1 MFVVNEDNSIYATRG
16 DTVFFTV
23 KAKVRDSEGA
33 FLFSNG
39 DVLRICITQKKNTAA
54 VMLDKRFAVMEEAD
68 SYTILLTGK
77 EMKFG
82 SVTAKAVDF
91 WYEIELNPDTNPQ
104 TIVGYDEDGPK
115 VFRLFPEGVSPND
128 GEPGGEIGED
138 LQELVGTVA
147 TAVSITSTQG
157 ASVALDTTLTVAG
170 AAADAKATGD
180 AIANAAKDTALAVQA
195 AQAAQTAAEAAQ
207 KAAEEAASNAGAD
220 DEEGGTISGGT
231 ATADLDMDGYKILN
245 LPTPVNPGDA
255 ANKEYVDKVA
265 DKLSKFTNTD
275 VDENGEEVDNLSG
288 GGDTIVNVGT
298 PEKDT
303 DAANKEYV
311 DTVVKTEI
319 VEKVIYVETK
329 PDGSK
334 EEHISG
340 GNTTIVQV
348 ANPVN
353 NTDAA
358 NKQYVDTKVAKSG
371 DTMKGSL
378 SMGGFSLKNVAAPVD
393 SGDAVNKSYADNL
406 GTVKETIFANGN
418 TTSAF
423 AAQSKTVSNL
433 SDFDEFRVEC
443 YGDSGVTQ
451 IGALK
456 ATEIVLNDSKEVR
469 AVVYATVGYNGSVVQ
484 VFRNFV
490 FSGTKIQI
498 GDCYMAGGTGTS
510 LTVLNTMLIPTRI
523 VGIKYRAAGTG
534 SGEALP
540 AAEEVTF

>member
-1 MFVVNEDNSIYATRG
+1 MFVVNEDLSIYATRG
-16 DTVFFTV
+16 DTVFFKV
-23 KAKVRDSEGA
+23 KAKVRDSEEA
-33 FLFSNG
+33 FLFSKG

-54 VMLDKRFAVMEEAD
+54 VMLDKRFAVTEEAD

-82 SVTAKAVDF
+82 NVTAKAVDF

-138 LQELVGTVA
+138 LQKLVGTVA

-180 AIANAAKDTALAVQA
+180 AIAQVESNVSAAVEA

-245 LPTPVNPGDA
+245 LPTPENPGDA
-255 ANKEYVDKVA
+255 VNKDYA
-265 DKLSKFTNTD
+265 DKILDKIIRFTNTD
-275 VDENGEEVDNLSG
+275 IDDNGDESNNLSG

-298 PEKDT
+298 PEKPT

-311 DTVVKTEI
+311 DRI
-319 VEKVIYVETK
+319 IYVETK
-329 PDGSK
+329 TDGSK

-371 DTMKGSL
+371 DTMSGNL
-378 SMGGFSLKNVAAPVD
+378 NMGGFSVKGVATPTEN
-393 SGDAVNKSYADNL
+393 GDAVNKSYADNL

-433 SDFDEFRVEC
+433 ADFDEFRVEC

-469 AVVYATVGYNGSVVQ
+469 AVVYATVGYDGSVVQ

-510 LTVLNTMLIPTRI
+510 LTVLNTMLIPTKI
-523 VGIKYRAAGTG
+523 IGIKYGAAG
-534 SGEALP
+534 SNLPEAEGVL
-540 AAEEVTF
+540 FG

>member
-1 MFVVNEDNSIYATRG
+1 MFVVNEDLSIYATRG

-23 KAKVRDSEGA
+23 KAKVRDSEEA
-33 FLFSNG
+33 FLFSKG

-54 VMLDKRFAVMEEAD
+54 VMLDKRFEVTEEAD
-68 SYTILLTGK
+68 SYTVLLTGK

-82 SVTAKAVDF
+82 NVTAKAVDF

-340 GNTTIVQV
+340 GNTTIIQV

-371 DTMKGSL
+371 DTMSGNL
-378 SMGGFSLKNVAAPVD
+378 NMGGFSVKGVATPTEN
-393 SGDAVNKSYADNL
+393 GDAVNKSYADNL

-433 SDFDEFRVEC
+433 ADFDEFRVEC

-510 LTVLNTMLIPTRI
+510 LTVLNTMLIPTKI
-523 VGIKYRAAGTG
+523 VGIIYGKAAGTLP
-534 SGEALP
+534 EAEGVL
-540 AAEEVTF
+540 FG

>member
-1 MFVVNEDNSIYATRG
+1 MFVVNEDLSIYATRG
-16 DTVFFTV
+16 DTVFFKV
-23 KAKVRDSEGA
+23 KAKVRDSEEA
-33 FLFSNG
+33 FLFSKG

-54 VMLDKRFAVMEEAD
+54 VMLDKRFAVTEEAD

-157 ASVALDTTLTVAG
+157 ASVALDATLTVAG

-180 AIANAAKDTALAVQA
+180 AIAQVESNVSAAVQA

-220 DEEGGTISGGT
+220 DEEDGTISGGT
-231 ATADLDMDGYKILN
+231 ATADLDMDGHKILN

-255 ANKEYVDKVA
+255 VNKDYA
-265 DKLSKFTNTD
+265 DQIAAKIDRFTNTD
-275 VDENGEEVDNLSG
+275 VDDNGDESNNLSG

-358 NKQYVDTKVAKSG
+358 NKEYVDTKVSKAG
-371 DTMKGSL
+371 DTMEGNLNFGGYRAKGL
-378 SMGGFSLKNVAAPVD
+378 AAP
-393 SGDAVNKSYADNL
+393 SEGTDAVNKDYADAL
-406 GTVKETIFANGN
+406 GTVKETIFANGDI
-418 TTSAF
+418 TSAF

-456 ATEIVLNDSKEVR
+456 VTETVLNDSSEVR
-469 AVVYATVGYNGSVVQ
+469 AVVYATVGYDGSVVQ

-523 VGIKYRAAGTG
+523 VGIIYGKAAGTLP
-534 SGEALP
+534 EA
-540 AAEEVTF
+540 EGVEFG

>member
-1 MFVVNEDNSIYATRG
+1 LSIKGNVVGMTMPRTNYEQTDKTKPDYLRG
-16 DTVFFTV
+16 KDT
-23 KAKVRDSEGA
+23 
-33 FLFSNG
+33 
-39 DVLRICITQKKNTAA
+39 
-54 VMLDKRFAVMEEAD
+54 LDKSIQDLKDRLD
-68 SYTILLTGK
+68 S
-77 EMKFG
+77 MA
-82 SVTAKAVDF
+82 SAKK
-91 WYEIELNPDTNPQ
+91 
-104 TIVGYDEDGPK
+104 DEDGNTNIINVAAPTQ
-115 VFRLFPEGVSPND
+115 PTD
-128 GEPGGEIGED
+128 G
-138 LQELVGTVA
+138 
-147 TAVSITSTQG
+147 
-157 ASVALDTTLTVAG
+157 
-170 AAADAKATGD
+170 
-180 AIANAAKDTALAVQA
+180 
-195 AQAAQTAAEAAQ
+195 
-207 KAAEEAASNAGAD
+207 
-220 DEEGGTISGGT
+220 
-231 ATADLDMDGYKILN
+231 
-245 LPTPVNPGDA
+245 
-255 ANKEYVDKVA
+255 ANKEYVDQQVGQVTEKV
-265 DKLSKFTNTD
+265 TD
-275 VDENGEEVDNLSG
+275 EDGNEETHVSG

-298 PEKDT
+298 PENDT

-371 DTMKGSL
+371 DTMSGNL
-378 SMGGFSLKNVAAPVD
+378 NMGGFNIKGVATPTEN
-393 SGDAVNKSYADNL
+393 GDAVNKSYADNL

-418 TTSAF
+418 ITSAF

-433 SDFDEFRVEC
+433 ADFDEFRVEC

-510 LTVLNTMLIPTRI
+510 LTVLNTMLIPTKI
-523 VGIKYRAAGTG
+523 VGIKYGAAAGTLP
-534 SGEALP
+534 EA
-540 AAEEVTF
+540 EGVEFG

>member
-1 MFVVNEDNSIYATRG
+1 MFRVDDDLSIYATRG
-16 DTVFFTV
+16 DTVFFKV
-23 KAKVRDSEGA
+23 KAKVRDSEEA
-33 FLFSNG
+33 FLFSKG

-54 VMLDKRFAVMEEAD
+54 VMLDKRFEVTEEAD

-220 DEEGGTISGGT
+220 DEEDGTISGGT
-231 ATADLDMDGYKILN
+231 ATADLDMDGHKILN

-255 ANKEYVDKVA
+255 VNKDYA
-265 DKLSKFTNTD
+265 DQIAAKIDRFTNTD
-275 VDENGEEVDNLSG
+275 VDDSGDESNNLSG

-311 DTVVKTEI
+311 DTALTTMAGKMETYVQEVKNKAM
-319 VEKVIYVETK
+319 VEG
-329 PDGSK
+329 DDRWL
-334 EEHISG
+334 
-340 GNTTIVQV
+340 ND
-348 ANPVN
+348 N
-353 NTDAA
+353 
-358 NKQYVDTKVAKSG
+358 G
-371 DTMKGSL
+371 DTMYGVL
-378 SMGGFSLKNVAAPVD
+378 SMAGFGIKNIATPIEN
-393 SGDAVNKSYADNL
+393 GDAVNKDYADKRSVL
-406 GTVKETIFANGN
+406 REFLFTN
-418 TTSAF
+418 TDVTSEF
-423 AAQSKTVSNL
+423 AAQVKTISNL
-433 SDFDEFRVEC
+433 QDFDEFRVEC

-456 ATEIVLNDSKEVR
+456 ATEIVLNDSEEVR
-469 AVVYATVGYNGSVVQ
+469 AVVYATVGYDGSVVQ

-510 LTVLNTMLIPTRI
+510 LTVLNTMLIPTKI
-523 VGIKYRAAGTG
+523 IGIKYGGAGVE
-534 SGEALP
+534 SLSR
-540 AAEEVTF
+540 AEEVLFG